1 MKHQNNTQQVV
12 PLDEEE
18 KELIDLYEKNETV
31 PVTGEERTRV
41 LALLN
46 EATENF
52 LTKNKKINIRV
63 SNGDVHNLKK
73 KADELGMPYQ
83 TLISSIL
90 HQYATGR
97 IKASF

>member
-1 MKHQNNTQQVV
+1 MNDDVYNIT
-12 PLDEEE
+12 PLDKEEE
-18 KELIDLYEKNETV
+18 ELIRMTEAGETQPVSDMEKEMIMAK
-31 PVTGEERTRV
+31 
-41 LALLN
+41 LDA
-46 EATENF
+46 AAF

-63 SNGDVHNLKK
+63 SNGDIHHLKK